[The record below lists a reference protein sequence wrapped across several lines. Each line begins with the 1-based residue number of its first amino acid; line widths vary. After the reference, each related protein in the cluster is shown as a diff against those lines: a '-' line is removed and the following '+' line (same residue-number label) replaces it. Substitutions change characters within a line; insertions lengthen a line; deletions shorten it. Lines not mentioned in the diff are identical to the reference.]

1 MMEYIIKYLPVA
13 KKDLLEIVD
22 YICKTL
28 NAPKTA
34 LDFIDEIEEKII
46 NLKNNPYSHRLY
58 RPSEP
63 IETEYRLLS
72 VKNYLVFYV
81 VLNNTI
87 EIHRVIYNKRNLSEI
102 IK

>member
-1 MMEYIIKYLPVA
+1 MEYSIRYLPVA
-13 KKDLLEIVD
+13 KKDLVEIVD

-28 NAPKTA
+28 NAPRAA
-34 LDFIDEIEEKII
+34 LNFIDEVEEKII

-81 VLNNTI
+81 VLDNII
-87 EIHRVIYNKRNLSEI
+87 EIHRVLYNKRNLSHI